1 MMKKRYLKWKCTIC
15 NHIEVSIVK
24 PEECKECKS
33 QGYKI
38 KQLTYTV
45 RRKSHADEP
54 ESED

>member
-1 MMKKRYLKWKCTIC
+1 MIKKRYSKWKCTIC

-33 QGYKI
+33 AGYKI